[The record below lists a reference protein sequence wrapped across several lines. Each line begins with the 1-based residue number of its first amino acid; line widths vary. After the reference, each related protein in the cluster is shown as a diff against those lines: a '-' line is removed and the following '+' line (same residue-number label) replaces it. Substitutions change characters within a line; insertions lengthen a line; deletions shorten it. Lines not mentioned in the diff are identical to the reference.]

1 MTLPSGA
8 RPPGRLGI
16 RAAALAAACILLLSG
31 CAAPPEANAAQ
42 DKPVVLTTFSVLAD
56 LVRQVGGD
64 RVEVLSI
71 TKPGAEIHGYE
82 PTPSDLVRIHEADLV
97 LDNGLGLERWFGRF
111 VRDLEAPHVVLSEG
125 VDPVDIASGA
135 YSGRPNPH
143 AWMSPVQARTYVDNA
158 ERALA
163 ALSPADA
170 GYFAQRADA
179 FRDKLMD
186 LESRTRAGV
195 ASNPHAALVTCEGA
209 FSYLARDM
217 GIEEHFLWPVN
228 SDAEGT
234 PRQIREQIEFV
245 KSKKVPAVFCESTV
259 NSSAQERVAA
269 ETGVPLRGPLYVD
282 SVSGPEG
289 PVPTFLEL
297 LTYDIDQ
304 ILEGLDHAP
313 ANG

>member
-1 MTLPSGA
+1 M
-8 RPPGRLGI
+8 
-16 RAAALAAACILLLSG
+16 
-31 CAAPPEANAAQ
+31 
-42 DKPVVLTTFSVLAD
+42 VLTTFSVLAD

-111 VRDLEAPHVVLSEG
+111 VRDLEVPHAVLSAG
-125 VDPVDIASGA
+125 VDPVDIAAGA

-158 ERALA
+158 EKALA
-163 ALSPADA
+163 RLSPEDTD
-170 GYFAQRADA
+170 YFARRADA
-179 FRDKLMD
+179 FRGKLRD
-186 LESRTRAGV
+186 LERRTRAGV
-195 ASNPHAALVTCEGA
+195 ANNPHAALVTCEGA
-209 FSYLARDM
+209 FSYLARDLDL
-217 GIEEHFLWPVN
+217 EEHFLWPVN

-245 KSKKVPAVFCESTV
+245 KDKKVPAVFCESTI
-259 NSSAQERVAA
+259 NPAAQERVAQEA
-269 ETGVPLRGPLYVD
+269 GVSLRGPLYVD
-282 SVSGPEG
+282 SLSGPEG
-289 PVPTFLEL
+289 PVPTFLDL
-297 LTYDIDQ
+297 LNHDLDL

-313 ANG
+313 ANS